1 LRQRDADADDPA
13 PVIRVGLKRVN
24 LDERVLGDAELRACM
39 FTRLVGNDTL
49 RMLLAEANGRRFADG
64 ARIFLQAD
72 PGDSLVLLLKG
83 EARLTLGT
91 GAQSV
96 DVAVVRKGELM
107 GEREVAGESATR
119 SYTAIA
125 LGEVELVEFPRSV
138 VQTLAREH
146 AGLARHLR
154 EIGEARKSAG
164 AEMADFLNRW

>member
-1 LRQRDADADDPA
+1 MRQRHAAAEDSG

-24 LDERVLGDAELRACM
+24 LDERVLGDAELRGCA
-39 FTRLVGNDTL
+39 FARLIGDHSL
-49 RMLLAEANGRRFADG
+49 RVLLSEANGRRFADG

-83 EARLTLGT
+83 EARLTQGA

-119 SYTAIA
+119 SYTATA

-138 VQTLAREH
+138 VQSLAREH

-154 EIGEARKSAG
+154 EIGEARKTAG
-164 AEMADFLNRW
+164 AEMTDFLNRW